1 MLASKKDRVFSP
13 ATIGAYDVS
22 SLEYACSVN
31 RVLGSGVQ
39 DGTETSKGLIS
50 REVTDSVRWVLR
62 GVKA

>member
-1 MLASKKDRVFSP
+1 MFSP